1 VDQVPKQAR
10 ASNLQQVRLDIE
22 IAAGGKPRAKCFGN
36 SPEGWRQLM
45 AWLKEQ
51 KIKRV
56 HACLEA
62 TGRYSL
68 GIALALSEAGHI
80 ASIVNPGQIQNLAR

>member
-1 VDQVPKQAR
+1 VDPVPKQAR
-10 ASNLQQVRLDIE
+10 ASNLEQVRLEIE
-22 IAAGGKPRAKCFGN
+22 IAAAGKPRAKCFGN

-62 TGRYSL
+62 TGSPAERQP
-68 GIALALSEAGHI
+68 IP
-80 ASIVNPGQIQNLAR
+80 VIQL